1 MIGQTVSHY
10 RILEKL
16 GGGGMGVV
24 YKAEDLKLHRFVALK
39 FLPEG
44 LVQDHQAL
52 ERFRREAESA
62 SALNHPNIC
71 TIHDIDEFEGQPFI
85 AMELLE
91 GHTLR
96 TLIEGKPLKIETLLD
111 FGIQISDALDAAH
124 SKGIV
129 HRDIKPAN
137 IFVTQRGQAKILDFG
152 LAKLAPGRGLTGEVV
167 GGSGAPTATVE
178 ELLTSPGVA
187 MGTVAYM
194 SPEQARGGELD
205 ARTDLFSFG
214 AVLYEMAT
222 GRHAFGGDTSAVIF
236 TAILTQPPA
245 PILRLNP
252 DLPSE
257 VERIIHKALEK
268 DRETRYQ
275 HASDLRADLKR
286 LKRETESGRSAAV
299 AAAVGSGP
307 AARVEEQRRAPTRL
321 IAAGA
326 VVALAAVAIGFGVY
340 KFFLGKR
347 SVAFRPGSPT
357 RLTTSGKAT
366 DAAISPDGR
375 YVVHVAEDAGKRS
388 LLVRQ
393 IQVAGSSNVEVAPP
407 SDAYYSGLTFSR
419 DGNYIYY
426 LKSDP
431 AAPWPTLYRVPAL
444 GGDAVRVLDHVDA
457 PISFSPD
464 GRRFAFLRRVSD
476 REESQL
482 LVAQA
487 DGSGVR
493 VLAASKYPQVLGGDD
508 SAPAWSPD
516 GKTIACG
523 LADSTTNSMTV
534 FGVDAETGTEKPLTS
549 RRWFRVGRLTWKPD
563 GSGLVMLGT
572 PQARFSYQLWDLSYP
587 GGTAQTISNDLNNYQ
602 SSSITVDGKSLVT
615 VQSITVSNIWVAP
628 AANPDAA
635 KQITAG
641 AGAAVYSV
649 AWTPDGRI
657 VYQGNA
663 SGDDDIWIVDS
674 NGHSTR
680 QLTANVRLQQ
690 GPSVSPDGRSIVFLS
705 DRTGFP
711 HIWKMNIDGSNP
723 KQLTDAGGEDTPF
736 WSPDGRWVYY
746 TDIPVIGSAK
756 RDTLWKIPGEGG
768 TAVEV
773 SDKPSFAPV
782 VSPDGKLIATY
793 YKEAENS
800 PQKIGILPA
809 DGGPPVKL
817 LEISP
822 TATPAY
828 PPFQWSRDQK
838 SLVYVETRNG
848 VSNLWSHP
856 LDGSAS
862 KQLTNFQSDQIFSFA
877 WSPNGSQLALSRGT
891 STSDVILIP
900 NAQ

>member
-1 MIGQTVSHY
+1 MIGTTVSHY
-10 RILEKL
+10 RIVEKL

-44 LVQDHQAL
+44 LAKDHQAL
-52 ERFRREAESA
+52 ERFQREAQAA
-62 SALNHPNIC
+62 SALDHPNIC
-71 TIHDIDEFEGQPFI
+71 TIYEVSEHEGQPFI
-85 AMELLE
+85 AMQLLE
-91 GHTLR
+91 GQTLR
-96 TLIEGKPLKIETLLD
+96 HLIEGKTLKTDTLLELATH
-111 FGIQISDALDAAH
+111 IADALDAAH

-152 LAKLAPGRGLTGEVV
+152 LAKLAPGRGLAGDAA
-167 GGSGAPTATVE
+167 GASGDSTATVE
-178 ELLTSPGVA
+178 ALLTSPGVA

-245 PILRLNP
+245 PIARLNP
-252 DLPSE
+252 DLPPE
-257 VERIIHKALEK
+257 LERIIYKALEK

-299 AAAVGSGP
+299 GAVSGSVP
-307 AARVEEQRRAPTRL
+307 AARVEEKRRTPARL
-321 IAAGA
+321 VAAGA
-326 VVALAAVAIGFGVY
+326 VVALAAVAIGFGIY
-340 KFFLGKR
+340 KLFLGKR
-347 SVAFRPGSPT
+347 SLVFQPGNPT

-375 YVVHVAEDAGKRS
+375 YVVHVAEDAGKRR

-393 IQVAGSSNVEVAPP
+393 IQVTGSSNVEVAPP
-407 SDAYYSGLTFSR
+407 SDAYYFGLTFST

-426 LKSDP
+426 LKGEP
-431 AAPWPTLYRVPAL
+431 ASPWPTLYRVPAL
-444 GGDAVRVLDHVDA
+444 GGDAVRVLDHVDT

-464 GRRFAFLRRVSD
+464 GRRFTFLRNLSERS
-476 REESQL
+476 ESQL
-482 LVAQA
+482 LVTSA
-487 DGSGVR
+487 DGPGEH
-493 VLAASKYPQVLGGDD
+493 VLTTSKYPQNLGGDV

-534 FGVDAETGTEKPLTS
+534 IGVDAENGKEKPLTS
-549 RRWFRVGRLTWKPD
+549 RRWFRVGRLTWMPD
-563 GSGLVMLGT
+563 SGGVIMLGT
-572 PQARFSYQLWDLSYP
+572 PEARFSYQLWELSFP
-587 GGTAQTISNDLNNYQ
+587 GGTVRTISNDLNNYQ
-602 SSSITVDGKSLVT
+602 SASMTADGKSLVT
-615 VQSITVSNIWVAP
+615 VQSITSSNIWVAP

-635 KQITAG
+635 KQITSG
-641 AGAAVYSV
+641 AETAVNSLS
-649 AWTPDGRI
+649 WNPDGRI
-657 VYQGNA
+657 VYQGDA
-663 SGDDDIWIVDS
+663 SGNEDIWIMDS
-674 NGHSTR
+674 NGQSAR
-680 QLTANVRLQQ
+680 QLTANSRIQES
-690 GPSVSPDGRSIVFLS
+690 PSVSPDGRFIAFLS
-705 DRTGFP
+705 DRNGFP

-723 KQLTDAGGEDTPF
+723 RQLTDAGGESSPF
-736 WSPDGRWVYY
+736 WSPDGRWVYF
-746 TDIPVIGSAK
+746 TSIPVVSAAK
-756 RDTLWKIPGEGG
+756 KTTLWKIPGGGG
-768 TAVEV
+768 TTVEV
-773 SDKPSFAPV
+773 SDKPSGGPV
-782 VSPDGKLIATY
+782 ASPDGKLIACF

-800 PQKIGILPA
+800 QQKIGILPA
-809 DGGPPVKL
+809 DGGSPVNL
-817 LEISP
+817 LEIPP
-822 TATPAY
+822 TATFTD

-838 SLVYVETRNG
+838 SLLYVETRSG

-856 LDGSAS
+856 LDGRAS
-862 KQLTNFQSDQIFSFA
+862 KQLTNFQSDQIFSFGL
-877 WSPNGSQLALSRGT
+877 SPDGSQFALSRGT